1 MFLWYLIASSA
12 GPVDALTG
20 STSAQKA
27 AGVVCDGSTT
37 SLLNLYCAQLQHED
51 NATAAARV
59 LPDISQMQSL
69 FARFEQW
76 FNAIKKSYVPSINT
90 NSATKIAFVLSQTI
104 EIFSSPAEPSNQQ
117 WGKIQILLNDGPTKV
132 EAALGKT
139 YPQTRGKWKGQA
151 KQMIAI
157 RELCNLVKKTA

>member
-1 MFLWYLIASSA
+1 
-12 GPVDALTG
+12 
-20 STSAQKA
+20 
-27 AGVVCDGSTT
+27 
-37 SLLNLYCAQLQHED
+37 
-51 NATAAARV
+51 
-59 LPDISQMQSL
+59 MQSL